1 MNRIRSESI
10 GQWAGLAVGVV
21 IVVVLFASTLR
32 WLFDSWLADPNYSHG
47 FLVPLIA
54 AFFVWR
60 ARDVFRARAPSMWGL
75 VLLGLALALHL
86 VATPLRI
93 FPLSALA
100 LVLLLAATV
109 VLVWG
114 AAALRASAFAFL
126 VLVLMIP
133 IPFVDQI
140 SPTLEAFTATVA
152 ATSVGLLGT
161 QAVTLGSQ
169 VQLPNAA
176 FEIGAAC
183 SGLRSLA
190 SLVTLAVV
198 FSGIVDGPRW
208 GKALIVL
215 AAMPIA
221 ILSNLVRVTS
231 ILQFAQVFGA
241 DAGLTYYH
249 DYSSP
254 VLFVIALGL
263 LITFART
270 VKCSEIRFA

>member
-32 WLFDSWLADPNYSHG
+32 WLIDSWLADPNYSHG

>member
-60 ARDVFRARAPSMWGL
+60 ARDAFRARAPSMWGL